1 MLEDVGQEV
10 VEIGLGDGFAED
22 GGHEAEV
29 GFGVVGDLGPF
40 KRTCNLFL
48 RICGSFTKSS

>member
-1 MLEDVGQEV
+1 MLEEVGQEV
-10 VEIGLGDGFAED
+10 VEIGLEDGFAED